1 MPKQKNIVSYCMNPW
16 CQQRQNPNYVE
27 CCQTCGNNL
36 FVNER
41 YRLVKP
47 LRELRQEQYSE
58 VFEVDDRGTRKVL
71 KILKEDEPKL
81 IEMLQREASVLSTLK
96 HPGIPRIDPDGYFT
110 ITLTLD
116 YSYRILHCLVLE
128 KIEGQNL
135 WQWLEQNQPIS
146 QKQALVW
153 LQQLVEI
160 LALVHE
166 NKLFHRDIKPSN
178 IMLKPDGQLVLIDFG
193 SVKYGTKAYLNSIR
207 KGFEGTIIL
216 SSGYTPPE
224 QIEGKA
230 VKQSDFYALGRTFV
244 NLLTG
249 RPPSAFVEDLTTG
262 QLIWRDRA
270 PEISKPLAD
279 LIDSLMAVSPNNRP
293 ENTRFILQRLEKISR
308 ETDELMQAIESS
320 IRSSLSQLPPPV
332 KYFTEKILKKKLQRL
347 AKQSRIPKIALYG
360 RSGAGKSS
368 LINAILGRNVTEVGL
383 ARATTQVTEIYDYER
398 NGWKLRFVD
407 SRGVGDS
414 RDHAAFEQAIN
425 EVVQNKVDIF
435 LFVIPA
441 DERAY
446 VPSDIDFLT
455 ELKSTH
461 KRKHGIELPVILVL
475 NKIDRI
481 QPTSEWNPPYN
492 VFDSQIRDAELK
504 TARQQAKEA
513 NIRDCVM
520 ARITEY
526 KTLSS
531 MYVHVCTLWD
541 EYDDKRYNVEELAL
555 QIYKCIP
562 DEAGKQGFGG
572 ATAAIALK
580 RAVARDYTFVAACL
594 AFIAGWF
601 PFGEQKGVLSIQRRL
616 VSMIAQ
622 IATNADQSNE
632 AEKLLRQLGVQQGDT
647 KSHLSTTLAIGE
659 AAIRYFIEQDST
671 IEQAQQ
677 AFAEEKERRE
687 PEFQEALKGGTNKV
701 VSKLREIDQ
710 ELYERYGLPRIYDD
724 D

>member
-1 MPKQKNIVSYCMNPW
+1 MFI
-16 CQQRQNPNYVE
+16 
-27 CCQTCGNNL
+27 
-36 FVNER
+36 NER
-41 YRLVKP
+41 YWIVRP
-47 LRELRQEQYSE
+47 LRELHQQDNSE
-58 VFEVDDRGTRKVL
+58 VFEVDDRGTSKVL
-71 KILKEDEPKL
+71 KVLKQDGPKWV
-81 IEMLQREASVLSTLK
+81 EMLRREATVLSALK
-96 HPGIPRIDPDGYFT
+96 HPGIPRIEPDGYFT
-110 ITLTLD
+110 ITLSLG
-116 YSYRILHCLVLE
+116 YGSKILHCLVIE

-135 WQWLEQNQPIS
+135 WQWLQQNKPIS

-166 NKLFHRDIKPSN
+166 NNLYHRDIKPSN

-193 SVKYGTKAYLNSIR
+193 AVKYATKTYLISID
-207 KGFEGTIIL
+207 KGFEGTKVV

-224 QIEGKA
+224 QIQGKA
-230 VKQSDFYALGRTFV
+230 VKQSDFFALGRTFV

-249 RPPSAFVEDLTTG
+249 YPPSVLSEDSTTG
-262 QLIWRDRA
+262 QLIWRDSA
-270 PEISKPLAD
+270 PQVSKPLAD
-279 LIDSLMAVSPNNRP
+279 FIDSLMALSPNHRP
-293 ENTRFILQRLEKISR
+293 ENTRVILQRLEKISR
-308 ETDELMQAIESS
+308 QTDELMQAIELS
-320 IRSSLSQLPPPV
+320 IHSSLSQLPQPL
-332 KYFTEKILKKKLQRL
+332 KFFAEQILKNKLQRL

-368 LINAILGRNVTEVGL
+368 LINAILGRCVTKIGL
-383 ARATTQVTEIYDYER
+383 AKATTQITEIYDYER

-414 RDHAAFEQAIN
+414 RDHAAFQQAIN
-425 EVVQNKVDIF
+425 DIVQNKVDIL

-446 VPSDIDFLT
+446 VTSDIDFLT
-455 ELKSTH
+455 ELKSAH
-461 KRKHGIELPVILVL
+461 KRRHGVELPVILVL

-492 VFDSQIRDAELK
+492 LFDSQTPDAKLK
-504 TARQQAKEA
+504 TARLQAKET

-531 MYVHVCTLWD
+531 IYVYVCTLWD
-541 EYDDKRYNVEELAL
+541 EYDDKRYNIEELAL
-555 QIYKCIP
+555 RIYKCIP

-572 ATAAIALK
+572 ATAAITLK
-580 RAVARDYTFVAACL
+580 KAVARDYTFVAACL
-594 AFIAGWF
+594 AFLTGWF
-601 PFGEQKGVLSIQRRL
+601 PFGDPKGVLSIQSRL

-632 AEKLLRQLGVQQGDT
+632 AEKLLRQLGVKQADR
-647 KSHLSTTLAIGE
+647 KSPLSTTFAIGE

-671 IEQAQQ
+671 MEQAQQ
-677 AFAEEKERRE
+677 AFVQEKERRE
-687 PEFQEALKGGTNKV
+687 PEFQEALKGGTNKI

-710 ELYERYGLPRIYDD
+710 ELYEHYGLPRMYEDD
-724 D
+724 KDDV